1 MRSKSGTRG
10 SSRTQKLLPA
20 MHMVAEPYPAT
31 DSKANRLGL
40 YPNNLNKIHNNNYTA
55 AASVAEFHGV
65 LAGYR
70 TGSKESDRR
79 SNHSGCMSGKTAEA
93 GG

>member
-20 MHMVAEPYPAT
+20 MHMVADPYPGT
-31 DSKANRLGL
+31 DSKANRLGH
-40 YPNNLNKIHNNNYTA
+40 LNKIHNNNYTT
-55 AASVAEFHGV
+55 AASVAEFHGA
-65 LAGYR
+65 LGSSAGLR

-79 SNHSGCMSGKTAEA
+79 SNHSGCMSGKTADV